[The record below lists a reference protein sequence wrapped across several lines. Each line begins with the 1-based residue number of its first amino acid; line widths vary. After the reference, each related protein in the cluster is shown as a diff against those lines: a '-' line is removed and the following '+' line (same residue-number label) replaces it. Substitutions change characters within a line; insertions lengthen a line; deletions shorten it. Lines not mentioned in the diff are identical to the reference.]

1 MRKRKLALV
10 ALLALLAS
18 VPWLVV
24 VILSD
29 QGRAV
34 ESLPTLMALPSLTP
48 SNTATSSPTPSNTPT
63 PTSTPT
69 ATPTPTAT
77 ATELPTRTPTLSE
90 RVLEINA
97 VMPGVY

>member
-18 VPWLVV
+18 MPWLVV

-34 ESLPTLMALPSLTP
+34 EPLPTLLVLPSLTP
-48 SNTATSSPTPSNTPT
+48 SHTPTQTPLPTDSPTPTH
-63 PTSTPT
+63 T
-69 ATPTPTAT
+69 ATATATPTAT
-77 ATELPTRTPTLSE
+77 ATLILNSSE
-90 RVLEINA
+90 SRWRA
-97 VMPGVY
+97 PS